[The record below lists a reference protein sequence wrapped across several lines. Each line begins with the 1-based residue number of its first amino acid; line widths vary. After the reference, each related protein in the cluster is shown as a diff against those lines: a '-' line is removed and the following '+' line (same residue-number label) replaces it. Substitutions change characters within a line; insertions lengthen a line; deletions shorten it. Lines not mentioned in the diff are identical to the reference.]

1 MAAVDLDAGKVYRTK
16 ELRRWS
22 CNPTRLA
29 EMLVRQGE
37 LTRLRHG
44 LYYRPERSRWGTV
57 PPGRDEI
64 LRAFFDGN
72 PYLVTGSTAWNGLG
86 LGSTAVFA
94 VPLVYN
100 TTRTGDVE
108 IAGKKFSLRRV
119 RFPEDPSLEWFVV
132 DLMRNREMAG
142 VDLAMLERNLAHAI
156 RAKRFDQRRLSSMA
170 SVYGTREV
178 QEAVHRSI
186 AAAALKGAKG

>member
-1 MAAVDLDAGKVYRTK
+1 
-16 ELRRWS
+16 
-22 CNPTRLA
+22 
-29 EMLVRQGE
+29 
-37 LTRLRHG
+37 
-44 LYYRPERSRWGTV
+44 V
-57 PPGRDEI
+57 PPSRDEI

-72 PYLVTGSTAWNGLG
+72 PYLVTGSTAWNSLG

-119 RFPEDPSLEWFVV
+119 RFPDNPSPEWFVV

-142 VDLAMLERNLAHAI
+142 VDLATLERNLAQTI
-156 RAKRFDQRRLSSMA
+156 RAKRFDKRRLCTMA

-178 QEAVHRSI
+178 QEAVHRSL
-186 AAAALKGAKG
+186 AAVAVKEAKG